1 MTRIVGDGMV
11 AGWDENDRVGDG
23 VLQAEL
29 EKMARIDPPLI
40 EIDGNGA
47 MRFCQVRLTPEGATK
62 SKTAN
67 RRV

>member
-1 MTRIVGDGMV
+1 
-11 AGWDENDRVGDG
+11 